1 MNILTDILSLIK
13 RKQFVQEV
21 TPEDVIVLGRHEEP
35 DMLGIAS
42 PIPYKSVKL
51 IKIKDFI
58 ESKNCSYINLN
69 NGTGTNPA
77 NIFVNKTAIPCTVNL
92 RSIAGIGNNIS
103 VAENANE
110 IEISTTGE
118 PNDGTNIGDGGQVYK
133 TKTGETL
140 EFRTLTSE
148 DDTISVS
155 QNATDVILSLNK
167 VILTSPDSQRWEVT
181 IDNAGTLI
189 TTPI

>member
-58 ESKNCSYINLN
+58 ESENCSYINLN